1 MTGQDSRTPPRNDPM
16 LNDEAPEESSDH
28 PDDSSGLDAGAT
40 EELLHFE
47 ANPAGAA
54 GLEATDLAARPTE
67 QGGVRVRCID
77 YGPNN
82 VRIEEVTDIPAFLAR
97 HRPDWCRVRWIDIHG
112 LSDMAVLRAFVEKY
126 QLHPLAVEDM
136 LSKQRPKAEDYE
148 ESGDH
153 PGRLFVVARMMHAI
167 NHRLTSEQI
176 CFFLGRNT
184 LLSFQENPQDVFDP
198 VRQRIAREGTRIRK
212 NDVSFLLYSLLDTIV
227 DHVFPILEAYSER
240 LEALERVVLAEPTHQ
255 TLVRIHRIKRDL
267 AVLRKG
273 TWPMRELLQ
282 TLRREPHVCM
292 SEETRT
298 YLRDVYD
305 HVIMMTELVET
316 YRDFVSGLTELY
328 MSTMSVR
335 MNEVMKTLTIIST
348 IFVPL
353 TFLAGVYGMNMP
365 IPENQSEWMYP
376 VFWGITITVIVGML
390 GFFRHRGWF

>member
-1 MTGQDSRTPPRNDPM
+1 MLEDDADEVSGQPS
-16 LNDEAPEESSDH
+16 EV
-28 PDDSSGLDAGAT
+28 SGLDPAVT
-40 EELLHFE
+40 EELLRFE

-54 GLEATDLAARPTE
+54 GIEARELTARPTE
-67 QGGVRVRCID
+67 KGAVRVRCID
-77 YGPNN
+77 YCPNN
-82 VRIEEVTDIPAFLAR
+82 VKVEDVADIPAFLAR

-112 LSDMAVLRAFVEKY
+112 LTDMAVLRAFVEKY

-153 PGRLFVVARMMHAI
+153 PGRLFVVARMMHAV
-167 NHRLTSEQI
+167 NQRLTSEQI
-176 CFFLGRNT
+176 CFFLGRTT
-184 LLSFQENPQDVFDP
+184 LLSFQETAEDVFDP
-198 VRQRIAREGTRIRK
+198 IRQRISREGTRIRK

-227 DHVFPILEAYSER
+227 DHVFPILESYSER
-240 LEALERVVLAEPTHQ
+240 LEELERVVLAKPTHN
-255 TLVRIHRIKRDL
+255 TLVKIHRIKRDL

-292 SEETRT
+292 SEETRL

-328 MSTMSVR
+328 MSMVSVK
-335 MNEVMKTLTIIST
+335 MNEVMKILTIIST

-365 IPENQSEWMYP
+365 IPENHYDWMYP
-376 VFWGITITVIVGML
+376 VFWGITIAVIVGML
-390 GFFRHRGWF
+390 GFFKHRGWF

>member
-1 MTGQDSRTPPRNDPM
+1 MLEDDADQVSGQPS
-16 LNDEAPEESSDH
+16 EV
-28 PDDSSGLDAGAT
+28 SGLDPAVT
-40 EELLHFE
+40 EELLRFE

-54 GLEATDLAARPTE
+54 GIEARELTARPTE
-67 QGGVRVRCID
+67 KGAVRVRCID
-77 YGPNN
+77 YCPNN
-82 VRIEEVTDIPAFLAR
+82 VKVEDVADIPAFLAR

-112 LSDMAVLRAFVEKY
+112 LTDMAVLRAFVEKY

-153 PGRLFVVARMMHAI
+153 PGRLFVVARMMHAV
-167 NHRLTSEQI
+167 NQRLTSEQI
-176 CFFLGRNT
+176 CFFLGRTT
-184 LLSFQENPQDVFDP
+184 LLSFQETAEDVFDP
-198 VRQRIAREGTRIRK
+198 IRQRISREGTRIRK

-227 DHVFPILEAYSER
+227 DHVFPILESYSER
-240 LEALERVVLAEPTHQ
+240 LEELERVVLAKPTHN
-255 TLVRIHRIKRDL
+255 TLVKIHRIKRDL

-292 SEETRT
+292 SEETRL

-328 MSTMSVR
+328 MSMVSVK
-335 MNEVMKTLTIIST
+335 MNEVMKILTIIST

-365 IPENQSEWMYP
+365 IPENHYDWMYP
-376 VFWGITITVIVGML
+376 VFWGITIAVIVGML
-390 GFFRHRGWF
+390 GFFKHRGWF